1 MEEKTDLTSKQD
13 IVPKLSKF
21 LDMHLIFPLLEF
33 LSSKKENDK
42 QTYNENDLLKVKL
55 SLLNKTNMVDF
66 AVEVYRKFNDVQD
79 APEEFHEK
87 RTRVVNELM
96 ELQNLTDPTLTIL
109 MREDVTQQ
117 IENLND
123 GKQLFD
129 YVAQNH
135 GVTQENVEDLFRF
148 AKFQYECGNY
158 AGASQ
163 YLTSHRLLIQ
173 PQDKLYLSNLWGKL
187 ACEILMQQWEH
198 ALEDFNRL
206 KDFVDSFPYFSP
218 LELLQQRTWLI
229 HWSLFIFFSHPQ
241 GKEMLIEM
249 LLEKKGVHHTKP
261 QPYLNAVQTIC
272 PHILRYLT
280 VAVITH
286 RNRRDYMKELVRV
299 IQQET
304 YTYRDSITEFVECL
318 CVNFDFDSAQKKL
331 KECSQ
336 ILDHDFFLVALQ
348 DEFIDNA
355 RLFVFEIFCQIHEC
369 ISISMLA
376 EKLNMTP
383 DEAEKWIVNLITQ
396 ARLDARIDSKLGH
409 VVMGAQ
415 AISPYQQLVEKSKAM
430 SIRSNALISNLE
442 KRQVLERPNWH
453 NKAQDF

>member
-1 MEEKTDLTSKQD
+1 
-13 IVPKLSKF
+13 
-21 LDMHLIFPLLEF
+21 
-33 LSSKKENDK
+33 
-42 QTYNENDLLKVKL
+42 
-55 SLLNKTNMVDF
+55 MVDF
-66 AVEVYRKFNDVQD
+66 AVEVYRKYHDVQD

-87 RTRVVNELM
+87 RARVVNELV
-96 ELQNLTDPTLTIL
+96 ELQNLTDPILSIL

-117 IENLND
+117 IESLSD

-129 YVAQNH
+129 YVSQNH
-135 GVTQENVEDLFRF
+135 GVTHENVESLFRF

-158 AGASQ
+158 SGASQ
-163 YLTSHRLLIQ
+163 YLTSHRLLLQ
-173 PQDKLYLSNLWGKL
+173 HTDKIYLSNLWGKL

-198 ALEDFNRL
+198 ALEDFTRL
-206 KDFVDSFPYFSP
+206 REYIDGCPWFTP
-218 LELLQQRTWLI
+218 LEQLQQRTWLI

-249 LLEKKGVHHTKP
+249 LLEKKGVHHLKP

-318 CVNFDFDSAQKKL
+318 CVNFDFDNAQKKL
-331 KECSQ
+331 KECSEV
-336 ILDHDFFLVALQ
+336 LDHDFFLVALQ
-348 DEFIDNA
+348 DEFIENA

-369 ISISMLA
+369 ISINMLA

-442 KRQVLERPNWH
+442 KRQVLDRPVWH

>member
-1 MEEKTDLTSKQD
+1 MMQKL
-13 IVPKLSKF
+13 VPY
-21 LDMHLIFPLLEF
+21 LDKHLVLPLMEF
-33 LSSKKENDK
+33 LSSKEVH
-42 QTYNENDLLKVKL
+42 NEKDLLTAKL
-55 SLLNKTNMVDF
+55 NILNNTNMVDF
-66 AVEVYRKFNDVQD
+66 AIDVYQKLHDGQQV
-79 APEEFHEK
+79 PEEFVDK
-87 RTRVVNELM
+87 RFKVVNELQ
-96 ELQNLTDPTLTIL
+96 ELQNLTDPILSIL
-109 MREDVTQQ
+109 MKEDVTKQ
-117 IENLND
+117 IESSNE

-135 GVTQENVEDLFRF
+135 GVTQENLETLYKF

-158 AGASQ
+158 SGASQ
-163 YLTSHRLLIQ
+163 YLTSHRLLVS
-173 PQDKLYLSNLWGKL
+173 PTDKFYYLNNLWGKL

-206 KDFVDSFPYFSP
+206 KEFIDSYPFFTP

-229 HWSLFIFFSHPQ
+229 HWSLFIFFNHSS
-241 GKEMLIEM
+241 GRDLLIEM
-249 LLEKKGVHHTKP
+249 LLEKKGGHQKP

-280 VAVITH
+280 VAVVTH
-286 RNRRDYMKELVRV
+286 RNRREHMKELVRV

-304 YTYRDSITEFVECL
+304 YTYRDPITEFVECL
-318 CVNFDFDSAQKKL
+318 CVNFDFDGAQKKL
-331 KECSQ
+331 KECSEVF
-336 ILDHDFFLVALQ
+336 DYDFFLVALQ
-348 DEFIDNA
+348 DEFIENA

-369 ISISMLA
+369 ISINMLA
-376 EKLNMTP
+376 EKLNMSP

-409 VVMGAQ
+409 VIMGAQ

-442 KRQVLERPNWH
+442 KRPWH
-453 NKAQDF
+453 NKAANATTDF